1 MKKIDS
7 MNLVPFI
14 DVMLV
19 LLVIVLTT
27 ASFVNTSRIQ
37 VNVPKISDSSN
48 KNQEINNKP
57 LNIAIDSNGNFF
69 LENKPITLDS
79 LKTTLQG
86 YDKQTPIILNGD
98 SKSNLNS
105 FVQIMDL
112 LQDEGLNDLY
122 IVVEEERQFGYY
134 DEMTLY
140 FKILASSYTLI
151 YSINIID
158 IVS

>member
-1 MKKIDS
+1 MQKNCKRKYKSKYRKCMKKIDS

-69 LENKPITLDS
+69 
-79 LKTTLQG
+79 
-86 YDKQTPIILNGD
+86 IIIPKLP
-98 SKSNLNS
+98 L
-105 FVQIMDL
+105 F
-112 LQDEGLNDLY
+112 LNDN
-122 IVVEEERQFGYY
+122 V
-134 DEMTLY
+134 
-140 FKILASSYTLI
+140 KIIESFILEQIHNLHK
-151 YSINIID
+151 
-158 IVS
+158 